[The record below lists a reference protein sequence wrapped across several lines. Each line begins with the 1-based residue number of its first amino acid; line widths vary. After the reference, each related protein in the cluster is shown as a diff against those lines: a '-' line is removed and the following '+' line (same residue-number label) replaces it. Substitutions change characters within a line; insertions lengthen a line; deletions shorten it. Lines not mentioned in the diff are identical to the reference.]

1 MPIKENVEYEIR
13 KKKVTRATQGSKN
26 GAGNKNIVARDRK
39 EPSRFFLFSLR
50 KQELKAKEHIE

>member
-13 KKKVTRATQGSKN
+13 KKKATRAAQGSKN
-26 GAGNKNIVARDRK
+26 GAGNKNIVGRDRK

-50 KQELKAKEHIE
+50 KQELKAKEHTE